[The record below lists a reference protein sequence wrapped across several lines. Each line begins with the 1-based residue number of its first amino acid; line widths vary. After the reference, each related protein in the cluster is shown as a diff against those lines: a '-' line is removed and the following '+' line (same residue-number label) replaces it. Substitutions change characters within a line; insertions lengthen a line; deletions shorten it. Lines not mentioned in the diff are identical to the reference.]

1 MDVRQRG
8 GVHACPANGCIVRA
22 AAADIDGR
30 LLMRYAV
37 YFCPAPASALA
48 ALGRDWLSGELAAH
62 GISGIPLTRW
72 NAMLA
77 DVRRYGWHATLRSPF
92 TLSPDVDLNDLRQAL
107 QVVARS
113 HAPINLPLRCARL
126 AGFPALRPVG
136 DCKAVN
142 ALAAA
147 CIEAVEPLRLPL
159 AETDFQRRASGLD
172 AIETHYLGRYGYPYV
187 FERYRFHMTLSAPA
201 SVEEERAL
209 QRWLSL
215 RASMLPTARLDALT
229 LCVEPSPGAA
239 FEPLERIA
247 LQKVSVA

>member
-1 MDVRQRG
+1 
-8 GVHACPANGCIVRA
+8 
-22 AAADIDGR
+22 
-30 LLMRYAV
+30 MRYAV

-48 ALGRDWLSGELAAH
+48 ALGRDWVSRELAAQ
-62 GISGIPLTRW
+62 GIPGIALSRW

-92 TLSPDVDLNDLRQAL
+92 TLSPDVDLNDLRRAL
-107 QVVARS
+107 QAVARS
-113 HAPINLPLRCARL
+113 HAPFNLTLRYARL
-126 AGFPALRPVG
+126 AGFPALRPLG
-136 DCKAVN
+136 ECRAAN

-159 AETDFQRRASGLD
+159 AENDFQRRASGLD

-215 RASMLPTARLDALT
+215 RASMLPTARIDALT
-229 LCVEPSPGAA
+229 LCVESSPGAA

-247 LQKVSVA
+247 LHKVSAA

>member
-1 MDVRQRG
+1 M
-8 GVHACPANGCIVRA
+8 APAPTT
-22 AAADIDGR
+22 DIDGP
-30 LLMRYAV
+30 LLMRYAI

-48 ALGRDWLSGELAAH
+48 SLGRDWLSTELAAN
-62 GISGIPLTRW
+62 GIPGIGLSRW

-92 TLSPDVDLNDLRQAL
+92 TLSPDVDLGDLRRAL
-107 QVVARS
+107 AVVARS
-113 HAPINLPLRCARL
+113 HGPINLTLRCARL
-126 AGFPALRPVG
+126 AGFPALRPLG
-136 DCKAVN
+136 DSKAVN

-147 CIEAVEPLRLPL
+147 CVEAIEPLRLPL
-159 AETDFQRRASGLD
+159 AENDFQRRASGLD

-215 RASMLPTARLDALT
+215 RASMLPTARIDALT
-229 LCVEPSPGAA
+229 LCVERSPGAA

-247 LQKVSVA
+247 LHKASAA

>member
-1 MDVRQRG
+1 
-8 GVHACPANGCIVRA
+8 
-22 AAADIDGR
+22 
-30 LLMRYAV
+30 MRYAV

-48 ALGRDWLSGELAAH
+48 ALGRDWLSKELAAH
-62 GISGIPLTRW
+62 GIPGIALGRW

-92 TLSPDVDLNDLRQAL
+92 TVSPDVELADLRHAL
-107 QVVARS
+107 EAVARS
-113 HAPINLPLRCARL
+113 FAPISLTLRYARL
-126 AGFPALRPVG
+126 AGFPALRPLG
-136 DCKAVN
+136 DGKAIH

-147 CIEAVEPLRLPL
+147 CVEAVEPLRLPL
-159 AETDFQRRASGLD
+159 AENDFQRRASGLD

-201 SVEEERAL
+201 SIEEERAL

-215 RASMLPTARLDALT
+215 RASMLPTARIDALT

-247 LQKVSVA
+247 LHKASAA